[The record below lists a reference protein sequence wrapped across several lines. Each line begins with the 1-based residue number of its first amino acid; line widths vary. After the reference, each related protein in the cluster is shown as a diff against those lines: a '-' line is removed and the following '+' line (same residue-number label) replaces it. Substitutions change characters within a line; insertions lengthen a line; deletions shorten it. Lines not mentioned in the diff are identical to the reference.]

1 MNKAEVIVCGAGIV
15 GMSMAL
21 SLVKKGFRPV
31 LIAPRYDAQTQLGEQ
46 YHPRIYALSVASQ
59 QWLNELKI
67 WSLLPQQ
74 RITPV
79 KKMSIQGDQA
89 GHIDLLA
96 QQGDLET
103 LAWIVESGE
112 IEAALQ
118 KALAFYD
125 VPWIDDRVAD
135 FSRVKVA
142 NLERDGG
149 DTIVC
154 CLQTEKNA
162 QWITDLVIAADGAG
176 SVIRQKSGIWHQ
188 AKSYETKGLVAQL
201 TVEKPHHNTAFQ
213 WFTDEGVL
221 AFLPLPDTQD
231 GHQVSMVWSAPNAIA
246 NEMQSLSPEALAE
259 ILPKRIGH
267 LSQDVLG
274 QVQLRS
280 PMYGFPLMQEKSGM
294 ASAGVALVG
303 DAAHRVHPLAGQGL
317 NLGLTDVICLS
328 DILSSRESFRNIGDW
343 RVLMRYQQARSIPVA
358 QMRWV
363 TDGLHQLFLSDVERL
378 KAVRNLGMDI
388 VAKLPF
394 IQKFLIKKASG
405 LSVCKDTAKKRT

>member
-15 GMSMAL
+15 GMAMAL

-31 LIAPRYDAQTQLGEQ
+31 LIAPRYEAQAQLGEQ

-96 QQGDLET
+96 QQGDLEN

-125 VPWIDDRVAD
+125 VPWIDDRVVD
-135 FSRVKVA
+135 FSRVKAA
-142 NLERDGG
+142 NLEKDCG

-154 CLQTEKNA
+154 CLQTGKNE

-213 WFTDEGVL
+213 WFTNEGVL
-221 AFLPLPDTQD
+221 AFLPLPDTQG

-246 NEMQSLSPEALAE
+246 NEMQSLSTETLAE

-280 PMYGFPLMQEKSGM
+280 PMYGFPLTLEKSGM

-328 DILSSRESFRNIGDW
+328 HILSSRKSFRGIGDW

-363 TDGLHQLFLSDVERL
+363 TDGLYQLFLSDVEPL
-378 KAVRNLGMDI
+378 KAVRNLGMDM

-394 IQKFLIKKASG
+394 MQKFLIKKASG
-405 LSVCKDTAKKRT
+405 LF

>member
-15 GMSMAL
+15 GMAMAL

-31 LIAPRYDAQTQLGEQ
+31 LIAPRYEAQAQLGEQ

-96 QQGDLET
+96 QQGDLEN

-125 VPWIDDRVAD
+125 VPWIDDRVVD
-135 FSRVKVA
+135 FSRVKAA
-142 NLERDGG
+142 NLEKDGG

-213 WFTDEGVL
+213 WFTNEGVL

-246 NEMQSLSPEALAE
+246 NEMQSLSPENLAE
-259 ILPKRIGH
+259 ILSKRIGH

-280 PMYGFPLMQEKSGM
+280 PMYGFPLTLEKSGM

-328 DILSSRESFRNIGDW
+328 HILSSRESFRGIGDW

-363 TDGLHQLFLSDVERL
+363 TDGLYQLFLSDVEPL
-378 KAVRNLGMDI
+378 KAVRNLGMDM

-394 IQKFLIKKASG
+394 MQKFLIKKASG
-405 LSVCKDTAKKRT
+405 LS

>member
-15 GMSMAL
+15 GMAMAL

-31 LIAPRYDAQTQLGEQ
+31 LIAPRYEAQAQLGEQ

-96 QQGDLET
+96 QQGDLEN

-125 VPWIDDRVAD
+125 VPWIDDRVVD
-135 FSRVKVA
+135 FSRVKAA
-142 NLERDGG
+142 NLEKDCG

-154 CLQTEKNA
+154 CLQTGKNE

-213 WFTDEGVL
+213 WFTNEGVL
-221 AFLPLPDTQD
+221 AFLPLPDTQG
-231 GHQVSMVWSAPNAIA
+231 GHQVSMVWSASNAIA
-246 NEMQSLSPEALAE
+246 NEMQSFSPKDLAE

-267 LSQDVLG
+267 LSQDILG

-280 PMYGFPLMQEKSGM
+280 PMYGFPLTLEKSGM

-328 DILSSRESFRNIGDW
+328 HILSSRESFRGIGDW

-363 TDGLHQLFLSDVERL
+363 TDGLYQLFLSDVEPL
-378 KAVRNLGMDI
+378 KAVRNLGMDM
-388 VAKLPF
+388 VTKLPF
-394 IQKFLIKKASG
+394 MQKFLIKKASG
-405 LSVCKDTAKKRT
+405 LS